1 MRKSQRMFQSIIE
14 IVKYQVF
21 SKLAVLNSLYT
32 CKPLIDLGL
41 IKALS
46 VIAKIK
52 QIIHN
57 SEVTE
62 SLQEHQ

>member
-32 CKPLIDLGL
+32 CKPLIDLGF
-41 IKALS
+41 KAFS

-57 SEVTE
+57 LEVTE

>member
-21 SKLAVLNSLYT
+21 SELAVLHPLFT
-32 CKPLIDLGL
+32 CKQLIELGF
-41 IKALS
+41 KPLS

-52 QIIHN
+52 QFPHN